1 MIRRK
6 QSAFDQ
12 DKSLRRRLAAILTV
26 VAALLGVCAGAAD
39 LLVPI
44 TASSWSDGAVA
55 GGPKG
60 RLVRMARNELAGLR
74 DSIASGGTGR
84 LLVNVD
90 DDLELGVVVER
101 TSPTRWGYSLSGRVD
116 SPTVGFVTL
125 VVHEET
131 IAGSIWTPYASYE
144 IVPLGSMGD
153 GVHVMREVAYDVHQ
167 CGAPVVEHEVE
178 RIASVENDHLDDR
191 NTVVDVL
198 MLWTPRTE
206 EEAGGE
212 AAVRVAVELAVE
224 GANDALER
232 SGAFV
237 SLNLVGAEVV
247 DYEDPDEGDSSVLLG
262 RLADPSDGHMDGIHM
277 RRDVLGADLVSLY
290 HRRVCCRAEL
300 SGDFSLSSHDPVT
313 FAHEIGHN
321 FGLSHERDE
330 WSGYTATVP
339 GPFEHGHVA
348 GAYREPF
355 AIACAQTIMA
365 YGRRCAWTRSGPP
378 YGGGIRVPV
387 FSSPAIFSPL
397 DGQRLGISRFVEG
410 AGSVGPADAVLHIN
424 RVRRAVAAARPSR
437 SRKD

>member
-198 MLWTPRTE
+198 MFTPFVGTRGRPIPNRDFCPLQRQLW
-206 EEAGGE
+206 
-212 AAVRVAVELAVE
+212 
-224 GANDALER
+224 
-232 SGAFV
+232 AF
-237 SLNLVGAEVV
+237 ACW
-247 DYEDPDEGDSSVLLG
+247 PAFSSVL
-262 RLADPSDGHMDGIHM
+262 
-277 RRDVLGADLVSLY
+277 
-290 HRRVCCRAEL
+290 
-300 SGDFSLSSHDPVT
+300 
-313 FAHEIGHN
+313 
-321 FGLSHERDE
+321 
-330 WSGYTATVP
+330 ATVRATSRATRHP
-339 GPFEHGHVA
+339 PDPPRQSKPVA
-348 GAYREPF
+348 RSP
-355 AIACAQTIMA
+355 
-365 YGRRCAWTRSGPP
+365 TR
-378 YGGGIRVPV
+378 
-387 FSSPAIFSPL
+387 
-397 DGQRLGISRFVEG
+397 
-410 AGSVGPADAVLHIN
+410 
-424 RVRRAVAAARPSR
+424 
-437 SRKD
+437 